1 MMKSDTHKRLR
12 FLTFA
17 RATLGTLR
25 RQSVLLALL
34 CVSAVS
40 SVHAEY
46 RMMEVTA
53 YCPCGK
59 CNGYTRGN
67 WKFLKL
73 DFWNRYVSE
82 GPDRGKRYTGRTA
95 AGEKLRTPR
104 PGLFSKDS
112 IEHPWKIP
120 ARIVAFPFIGLA
132 RKGTI
137 AADTDYYP
145 FGTRMYI
152 PGWGWGVVTDRG
164 GAIKGPDRLDILFP
178 SHRKANE
185 WGRRQVE
192 VWIDR

>member
-1 MMKSDTHKRLR
+1 MMTSSLLGHAAVDRKLLWPTIFAI
-12 FLTFA
+12 FLTCSFA
-17 RATLGTLR
+17 
-25 RQSVLLALL
+25 Q
-34 CVSAVS
+34 
-40 SVHAEY
+40 AEY

-59 CNGYTRGN
+59 CNGYTRGS

-82 GPDRGKRYTGRTA
+82 GPNRGSRYTGLTA
-95 AGEKLRTPR
+95 AGDKLRTPR
-104 PGLFSKDS
+104 SGLFSRDS
-112 IEHPWKIP
+112 LQHPWKIP
-120 ARIVAFPFIGLA
+120 VRLVAFPFIGLPRA
-132 RKGTI
+132 GTI

-178 SHRKANE
+178 THRKANQ
-185 WGRRQVE
+185 WGRRRVE